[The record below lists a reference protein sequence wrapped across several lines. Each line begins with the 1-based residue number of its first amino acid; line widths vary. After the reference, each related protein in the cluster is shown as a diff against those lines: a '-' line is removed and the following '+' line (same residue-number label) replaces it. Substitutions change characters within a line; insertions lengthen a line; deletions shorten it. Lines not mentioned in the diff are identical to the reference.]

1 MNKIVI
7 LCGSNNS
14 GKTTTLRGFFKIKD
28 TDGSPS
34 SYIHRKINGKILCAV
49 SFSSPQE
56 RSMFC
61 NVKQVQDDINERI
74 QVCDD
79 ESKGK
84 PYILLIPFTM
94 SGSRTKK
101 KKLNEECIIKPIEEL
116 KRKFKVYVIYLRKTN
131 ARNPIEKDA
140 LMKKINA
147 EPEPVE
153 TTRTDYDKSEE
164 LEKFL
169 KKKIAKP

>member
-14 GKTTTLRGFFKIKD
+14 GKSTTLRGFFRIKD
-28 TDGSPS
+28 IDASPS
-34 SYIHRKINGKILCAV
+34 SYVERKLDGRIVCAV

-56 RSMFC
+56 RSAFC
-61 NVKQVQDDINERI
+61 NVEQVQDDINERI
-74 QVCDD
+74 QTCN
-79 ESKGK
+79 EKSKGK

-101 KKLNEECIIKPIEEL
+101 KKLNRECIISPIEEL
-116 KRKFKVYVIYLRKTN
+116 KKKFKVYVIYLRKKN
-131 ARNPIEKDA
+131 AVNVAEKDA
-140 LMKKINA
+140 LMKKIA
-147 EPEPVE
+147 IKEIE
-153 TTRTDYDKSEE
+153 TTKTDYDKSKE

-169 KKKIAKP
+169 KEKIVKI